1 MTTCRTHLDMLRYL
15 RGRDV
20 AVQDNMGGSSIDR
33 LTNQAGGMDGEIPGV
48 NGGAE
53 THTLVKTQMHHT
65 TTQVSSSCGK
75 TLTRR
80 VAAPRRRY
88 SALVTPEVEVA
99 HQRHR

>member
-1 MTTCRTHLDMLRYL
+1 MLRYL
-15 RGRDV
+15 RGRVV

-33 LTNQAGGMDGEIPGV
+33 LINQAGGVDGETPGV
-48 NGGAE
+48 TGGAE

-65 TTQVSSSCGK
+65 TTQVSSSSGK
-75 TLTRR
+75 TSIRR
-80 VAAPRRRY
+80 LAAPRRRY